1 MSQFV
6 NDYLTLSQGISTAII
21 PQWIKTVDKTL
32 KVPPCLKY
40 SLLRVGK
47 YQMGFEV
54 LFLSLVLQKFKCR
67 LLTFITFVVLKTG
80 KVNWS
85 VSIQIDFSSECLIQ
99 SPTIYKY
106 LIGKVILWK
115 GGLLRPSPRVKSKY
129 EWGRQ
134 MNEIIS
140 SDYIT

>member
-1 MSQFV
+1 MSQSV
-6 NDYLTLSQGISTAII
+6 NEYLTLSQRISTAVI

-32 KVPPCLKY
+32 KVLSCLKY
-40 SLLRVGK
+40 SLLCVGK

-67 LLTFITFVVLKTG
+67 LLTFATFVILKTG
-80 KVNWS
+80 RVNWS
-85 VSIQIDFSSECLIQ
+85 VSTQIDFSSECLMQ
-99 SPTIYKY
+99 SPVIYKY
-106 LIGKVILWK
+106 LIGKVILLK
-115 GGLLRPSPRVKSKY
+115 DGLLRPPPRVKS

-140 SDYIT
+140 SDYVS